1 MKLINPFKTIHNN
14 TNQLY
19 YMSLLRK
26 IIDKIVDE
34 IIAIFELKKLYP
46 ISVS

>member
-19 YMSLLRK
+19 YILLLRK
-26 IIDKIVDE
+26 IVDKIVQ
-34 IIAIFELKKLYP
+34 INKL
-46 ISVS
+46 